1 MAMISPTLWRS
12 SSPSMW
18 DDVFSV
24 RRDFD
29 RLLNRFAG
37 GQGET
42 LSAWAPSVDV
52 EESPDEIVVTAELPG
67 VQPDD
72 VIVTVENGVLTV
84 AGEKRDERE
93 ETGPDSNTYI
103 VERRYGRFERS
114 FTLPSSVSADQ
125 VKAEFDNGVLRI
137 RLPKTEQAKPR
148 RIEVQPGS
156 GAQAQRVNTGRGRQA
171 QVGSGE
177 QQPGQQT
184 GRTGEQS
191 GRTGEQAGRTG
202 GESRTGSESSRSGR

>member
-1 MAMISPTLWRS
+1 MITPTLWRTS
-12 SSPSMW
+12 APSMW
-18 DDVFSV
+18 DEVFSV

-52 EESPDEIVVTAELPG
+52 EENPQEILVTAELPG

-72 VIVTVENGVLTV
+72 VNVTVENGIL
-84 AGEKRDERE
+84 AISGEKREERQE
-93 ETGPDSNTYI
+93 NGADSNTYI

-114 FTLPSSVSADQ
+114 FTLPKSVSPDQ
-125 VKAEFDNGVLRI
+125 VKAEFDNGLLRI

-148 RIEVQPGS
+148 RIEVKPGNGRES
-156 GAQAQRVNTGRGRQA
+156 PRVG
-171 QVGSGE
+171 
-177 QQPGQQT
+177 T
-184 GRTGEQS
+184 GRTNK
-191 GRTGEQAGRTG
+191 
-202 GESRTGSESSRSGR
+202 

>member
-1 MAMISPTLWRS
+1 MIYPTLWRS
-12 SSPSMW
+12 NSSSMW
-18 DDVFSV
+18 DDAFSV

-52 EESPDEIVVTAELPG
+52 EESRDEIVVTAELPG

-72 VIVTVENGVLTV
+72 VNVTVENGIL
-84 AGEKRDERE
+84 AINGEKREERQ
-93 ETGPDSNTYI
+93 ETGADANTYVI
-103 VERRYGRFERS
+103 ERRYGRFERS

-156 GAQAQRVNTGRGRQA
+156 SAQAQRVNTGRGRQA
-171 QVGSGE
+171 QVGSAD
-177 QQPGQQT
+177 QQPA
-184 GRTGEQS
+184 R
-191 GRTGEQAGRTG
+191 
-202 GESRTGSESSRSGR
+202 SSR